1 MEEILRGLRPV
12 TFIFWGLILIVVA
25 WVAWSGATPG
35 EESSWLAHIAFPV
48 LVVSWIAGVTLMIR
62 VKLRGGSDSFAD

>member
-12 TFIFWGLILIVVA
+12 TFIFWGLVLIVAA
-25 WVAWSGATPG
+25 WVAWSGAT
-35 EESSWLAHIAFPV
+35 EESSWLAHAAFPV